1 MTNNDLLRLDCH
13 TKKKKSIGNRCEKR
27 TMFETFMI
35 LVNSSVE
42 DVLVNLPCLANLRKW
57 QRNNDILLGS

>member
-1 MTNNDLLRLDCH
+1 
-13 TKKKKSIGNRCEKR
+13 
-27 TMFETFMI
+27 MFETFMI